1 MPPYVSLLNFTDQG
15 IRTVRDTLPRGP
27 LKCAEAWGEYEPSLT
42 GPSVPTT
49 WSSSSRRPMSRVPPP
64 SY

>member
-1 MPPYVSLLNFTDQG
+1 MPTYVSLLNFTDQG

-27 LKCAEAWGEYEPSLT
+27 LKCAEAWGEYEPSLLAV
-42 GPSVPTT
+42 GPYDVVLVIEAPDEQS
-49 WSSSSRRPMSRVPPP
+49 PPP